1 MENVFYFAFAGL
13 IVVISL
19 SLILK
24 ILIKKFDPEQSK
36 VRLYGILKGM
46 TNKEIISISSSIINY
61 IFVLYLMISF
71 IDLDIYIVI
80 IVSFLTLFSG
90 ILIKN
95 KKVFI
100 NLLLNLVSLGGLK
113 VVYLIH
119 DYIINDYM
127 SIWMLLLLVFVMIFL
142 FLYLSYTLLKDLKS
156 VIISNKYIRRGGNSE
171 N

>member
-1 MENVFYFAFAGL
+1 MENVFYFAFVGL
-13 IVVISL
+13 IVVISI
-19 SLILK
+19 SFILK
-24 ILIKKFDPEQSK
+24 VFIKKFDPEQSK

-80 IVSFLTLFSG
+80 IVSFLTLLSG

>member
-80 IVSFLTLFSG
+80 IVSFLTLLSG

-156 VIISNKYIRRGGNSE
+156 VIIFNKYIRRGGNSE

>member
-80 IVSFLTLFSG
+80 IVSFLTLLSG

-127 SIWMLLLLVFVMIFL
+127 SIWMLLLLVLVEIH
-142 FLYLSYTLLKDLKS
+142 SK
-156 VIISNKYIRRGGNSE
+156 
-171 N
+171 

>member
-1 MENVFYFAFAGL
+1 MENVFYFAFVGL

-24 ILIKKFDPEQSK
+24 VLINKFDPEQSK

-80 IVSFLTLFSG
+80 IVSFLTLLSG

>member
-1 MENVFYFAFAGL
+1 MENVFYFAFVGL

-24 ILIKKFDPEQSK
+24 ILIKKFDTEQSK

-80 IVSFLTLFSG
+80 IVSFLTLLSG

>member
-61 IFVLYLMISF
+61 IFVLYLMIFF

-80 IVSFLTLFSG
+80 IVSFLTLLSG

>member
-80 IVSFLTLFSG
+80 IVSFLTLLSG

-100 NLLLNLVSLGGLK
+100 NLLLNWLSLGGLK

>member
-80 IVSFLTLFSG
+80 IVSFLTLLSG

-113 VVYLIH
+113 VVYLIQN
-119 DYIINDYM
+119 IKI
-127 SIWMLLLLVFVMIFL
+127 LVNFRQ
-142 FLYLSYTLLKDLKS
+142 K
-156 VIISNKYIRRGGNSE
+156 
-171 N
+171 

>member
-80 IVSFLTLFSG
+80 IVSFLTLLSG

-127 SIWMLLLLVFVMIFL
+127 SIWMLLLLVFVIIFL

>member
-1 MENVFYFAFAGL
+1 MENVFYFAFVGL

-80 IVSFLTLFSG
+80 IVSFLTLLSG

-142 FLYLSYTLLKDLKS
+142 FLYLSYTLLKYLKS

>member
-80 IVSFLTLFSG
+80 IVSFLTLLSG

-100 NLLLNLVSLGGLK
+100 DLLLNLVSLGGLK

-142 FLYLSYTLLKDLKS
+142 SLYLSYTLLKDLKS

>member
-1 MENVFYFAFAGL
+1 MENVFYFAFVGL

-80 IVSFLTLFSG
+80 IVSFLTLLSG

>member
-1 MENVFYFAFAGL
+1 
-13 IVVISL
+13 
-19 SLILK
+19 
-24 ILIKKFDPEQSK
+24 
-36 VRLYGILKGM
+36 
-46 TNKEIISISSSIINY
+46 
-61 IFVLYLMISF
+61 MISF

-80 IVSFLTLFSG
+80 IVSFLTLLSG

>member
-80 IVSFLTLFSG
+80 IVSFLTLLSG

-142 FLYLSYTLLKDLKS
+142 SLYLSYTLLKDLKS